1 MSSPGTIRQLP
12 RILLIDDDPISREV
26 VAMMLE
32 IHSFAVETANSGED
46 ALAVLDG
53 QNLDRTEVI
62 LMDLQMPGLS
72 GGDLIQVLRA
82 RSAAR
87 IFAISGSEP
96 GEDMLGVVDGFL
108 LKPVDMD
115 GLVALLQPGHPAE
128 TASGRAIAADGAGSQ
143 DSAAI
148 DEVIDAAVLGKL
160 KAMMPPAAL
169 REIYAAVASDLKTRL
184 VTLQSAMT
192 ASNVQEVKRLA
203 HSIKGGCSM
212 VGLTAATEAA
222 ARLETSNTTVT
233 HAKELSQLHAAL
245 VALDGILGDD
255 FPA

>member
-1 MSSPGTIRQLP
+1 MSSPGSVRQLP
-12 RILLIDDDPISREV
+12 RVLLIDDDPISREV

-32 IHSFAVETANSGED
+32 IHSFTVETADSGEE
-46 ALAVLDG
+46 ALALLDG
-53 QNLDRTEVI
+53 QDLDRTEVI
-62 LMDLQMPGLS
+62 LMDMQMPGLS
-72 GGDLIQVLRA
+72 GVDLVDALRA

-87 IFAISGSEP
+87 IFAISGSDSGNE
-96 GEDMLGVVDGFL
+96 MRGVADGFL

-115 GLVALLQPGHPAE
+115 GLVALLQPGHPAQTE
-128 TASGRAIAADGAGSQ
+128 TGLALAAESDSSQ
-143 DSAAI
+143 TPP
-148 DEVIDAAVLGKL
+148 VIDPAVLGKL
-160 KAMMPPAAL
+160 KAMMSQAAL
-169 REIYAAVASDLKTRL
+169 REIYTAVAVDLKTRL
-184 VTLQSAMT
+184 VTLQSAMA
-192 ASNVQEVKRLA
+192 ASNVLEVKRLA

-233 HAKELSQLHAAL
+233 YTEELSQLRAAL